1 MCISTPKVK
10 KKKRKSNCEETVKP
24 KIEVHSAKHWLG
36 VLKNVSVVKEKK
48 GLENC
53 FILKGLSRHEN

>member
-24 KIEVHSAKHWLG
+24 KIEVHSAKQLAWS
-36 VLKNVSVVKEKK
+36 LKKCQCRERKKK
-48 GLENC
+48 G
-53 FILKGLSRHEN
+53 